1 MGGGSRGGAE
11 GTEGENLKLNSYK
24 LKTPAGA
31 GLVVFAGFRQVGE
44 LPRFY
49 AGAGAFVHASLSE
62 QWGLVVNEAMASGL
76 PVLVS
81 DRCGCA
87 KDLVQDGVNGYT
99 FVVSPVNQLAPKL
112 LLLSR
117 MAPAERVAMGLRGR
131 EIVFGKWGG
140 EAFAKGFLGA
150 AKAAMGAPRKGRGF
164 FSRMVLE
171 AFCARQIG

>member
-1 MGGGSRGGAE
+1 MAE
-11 GTEGENLKLNSYK
+11 GGERMAEN
-24 LKTPAGA
+24 G
-31 GLVVFAGFRQVGE
+31 VVFLPGFRQVGE

-62 QWGLVVNEAMASGL
+62 QWGLVVNEAMACAL

-99 FVVSPVNQLAPKL
+99 FVVYPMIRLAEKFSL
-112 LLLSR
+112 ISG
-117 MAPAERVAMGLRGR
+117 MAPVERVKMGLRGR
-131 EIVFGKWGG
+131 EIIQGWGA

-150 AKAAMGAPRKGRGF
+150 AKAALSAPRKSRRF
-164 FSRMVLE
+164 FSRAVLE
-171 AFCARQIG
+171 AFCARQLR